1 MNVAEQIV
9 KTLEERGI
17 EYVFGLPGEENIVL
31 VSALNASKKIE
42 FILVHDEQAGAFMA
56 EMIGWLTNK
65 PGVTIAT
72 LGPGALNMAVS
83 IADAQSHSFPL
94 IAIVAQASIEDTTKE
109 TTQVFDLKQVYAPIT
124 KWSENVYTPESTA
137 HMINKAYN
145 LSVSGRP
152 GATFLTVPAPFEQED
167 VGDSSPVVIPNPK
180 EDSVASE
187 SVLDE
192 AANLIKEA
200 KQPVILVGLGIARE
214 KSSQKL
220 RSFIK
225 EYDLPVASSYMAK
238 GVIPDDWEQSLGVV
252 GFIVDDYINQYLAD
266 ADLIIS
272 VGYEFTEFDAE
283 EINPNRDKKI
293 IHIHS
298 FNQDTAKYYLVSV
311 NIIGS
316 IGQNLDLLSQKL
328 EDYEPPAYENTVRPK
343 LEEELK
349 KGSKESDIPLTPY
362 QMVHATREAVDENAL
377 GLVDTG
383 AVKMWMA
390 RLFPTYEPNSLLIN
404 NGLSSMAWTIPGT
417 IAAKLVYPNKP
428 ILTIIGDG
436 SFHMNLQELAVAKH
450 YNIPMTILIWDD
462 SGYGLIKWKMAMSLG
477 ESSETDFENPDFMKI
492 AEAYGGEGYVV
503 KSRDDL
509 EETLKRCLTEDS
521 GLNII
526 VAPVDYKENM
536 KLVEKLED
544 ELE

>member
-9 KTLEERGI
+9 ETLEERGI

-31 VSALNASKKIE
+31 VNALNASEKIQ
-42 FILVHDEQAGAFMA
+42 FILVHDEQAATFMA

-94 IAIVAQASIEDTTKE
+94 IAIAAQAGIEDTTKE
-109 TTQVFDLKQVYAPIT
+109 TTQVFDLKQVYAPLT

-152 GATFLTVPAPFEQED
+152 GATFLTVPAPFEEED
-167 VGDSSPVVIPNPK
+167 VGDSSPTVIPNPK
-180 EDSVASE
+180 EESVASE
-187 SVLDE
+187 QILEE
-192 AANLIKEA
+192 AVKLIKEA
-200 KQPVILVGLGIARE
+200 EHPVVLTGLGIARE
-214 KSSQKL
+214 KSAQKL
-220 RSFIK
+220 RDFVK
-225 EYDLPVASSYMAK
+225 KYDLPVVSSYMAK
-238 GVIPDDWEQSLGVV
+238 GVIPDDWKQSLGVV

-266 ADLIIS
+266 ADLILA

-283 EINPNRDKKI
+283 EFNPKRDKKI

-298 FNQDTAKYYLVSV
+298 FNQDTDKYYPVSTNV
-311 NIIGS
+311 IGK
-316 IGQNLDLLSQKL
+316 IGQNLALISQKL
-328 EDYEPPAYENTVRPK
+328 GDYEPPAYENTIRPK
-343 LEEELK
+343 LEEELEQ
-349 KGSKESDIPLTPY
+349 GSEDSDIPLTPY
-362 QMVHATREAVDENAL
+362 QLVHATRAAVGEDTMT
-377 GLVDTG
+377 LVDTG

-390 RLFPTYEPNSLLIN
+390 RLFPTYEPNSVLIN

-417 IAAKLVYPNKP
+417 IATKLLYPEKP
-428 ILTIIGDG
+428 VLTIIGDG
-436 SFHMNLQELAVAKH
+436 SFHMHVQELAVAKR
-450 YNIPMTILIWDD
+450 YDIPMTILIWDD
-462 SGYGLIKWKMAMSLG
+462 SGYGLIKWKMDISLG
-477 ESSETDFENPDFMKI
+477 KSAGTDFENPDFKKI

-509 EETLKRCLTEDS
+509 EETLKKCLAEDS
-521 GLNII
+521 GINII
-526 VAPVDYKENM
+526 VAPVDYSENM
-536 KLVEKLED
+536 KLIEKLEK
-544 ELE
+544 ELG